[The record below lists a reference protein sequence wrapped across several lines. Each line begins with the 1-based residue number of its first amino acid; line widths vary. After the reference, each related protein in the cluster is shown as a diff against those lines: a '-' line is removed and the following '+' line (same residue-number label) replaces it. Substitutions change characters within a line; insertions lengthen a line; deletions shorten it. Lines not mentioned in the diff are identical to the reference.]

1 MYANN
6 IWSMQK
12 TTLLSKVFPTE
23 LLLGSHTF
31 KNSRCLQRMYTEKRA
46 KLPHNVF
53 ISQALTTLPILSFCP
68 ASLPL
73 LVQMGVHWSSQMQ
86 KKYRKLCV
94 SLRDSCAFTN
104 RNNTSTNKTDKS
116 HIHLHTSIF
125 FFFQC
130 LEHSLD
136 RWQFLLT
143 KPSYLENC
151 CNLPLFMVLLTNNIP
166 PSIHYASEFFPS

>member
-23 LLLGSHTF
+23 VLLDSHTF
-31 KNSRCLQRMYTEKRA
+31 KNSRCLQWTYTEKRA

-125 FFFQC
+125 FFPVFGTLAGQVTI
-130 LEHSLD
+130 SP
-136 RWQFLLT
+136 QQNLL
-143 KPSYLENC
+143 
-151 CNLPLFMVLLTNNIP
+151 I
-166 PSIHYASEFFPS
+166 

>member
-23 LLLGSHTF
+23 VLLDSHTF
-31 KNSRCLQRMYTEKRA
+31 KNSRCLQWMYTEKRA

-94 SLRDSCAFTN
+94 SLRDVHLLTE
-104 RNNTSTNKTDKS
+104 T
-116 HIHLHTSIF
+116 IHLLTKLINPTFIYTLLFIF
-125 FFFQC
+125 FFSVFGTLAGQVTI
-130 LEHSLD
+130 SP
-136 RWQFLLT
+136 QQ
-143 KPSYLENC
+143 
-151 CNLPLFMVLLTNNIP
+151 NLVI
-166 PSIHYASEFFPS
+166 

>member
-31 KNSRCLQRMYTEKRA
+31 KNSRCLQWMYTEKRA

-73 LVQMGVHWSSQMQ
+73 LGQMGVHWSSQMQ

-125 FFFQC
+125 FF
-130 LEHSLD
+130 SSVWNT
-136 RWQFLLT
+136 RWTGDNFSSQ
-143 KPSYLENC
+143 
-151 CNLPLFMVLLTNNIP
+151 NLVI
-166 PSIHYASEFFPS
+166 